1 MTLIADRKR
10 AHELNNQLGVI
21 VSFAELLLDELDAEY
36 RHRGEIEA
44 IDGAARRL
52 MQLLDAGQLSEAA
65 AADLRVRCGSHLAII
80 SRACDSVL
88 SHVPATDPLAA
99 DVGEMLKAARA
110 VETIT
115 ASSPRPQLP

>member
-1 MTLIADRKR
+1 MTLIADRKI

-44 IDGAARRL
+44 IDCAARRL
-52 MQLLDAGQLSEAA
+52 MQLLDAGQLSETAA
-65 AADLRVRCGSHLAII
+65 DDLRVRCGSHLAII

-88 SHVPATDPLAA
+88 SRVPATDPLAA

-110 VETIT
+110 VETLT

>member
-1 MTLIADRKR
+1 MTLMADRKI

-36 RHRGEIEA
+36 RHRGAIEA
-44 IDGAARRL
+44 IDCAARRL
-52 MQLLDAGQLSEAA
+52 MQLLDAGQPSET
-65 AADLRVRCGSHLAII
+65 AADDLSVRCGSHLAII
-80 SRACDSVL
+80 SRACNSVL

-99 DVGEMLKAARA
+99 DVAEMLKAARA

-115 ASSPRPQLP
+115 ASSPRLQLL